1 MSKFECPV
9 VRVTVEPHPNADSI
23 ELALIAGYTCIV
35 KKGQFKTGDPAVYLP
50 EQAVLPQWLLKTL
63 GFWNDLNDKGTLTG
77 SAGNRIKA
85 IRLRGIFSQGVLLAF
100 DRCPDGI
107 PHLPTPGEH
116 PELGIGFDMT
126 PFPELAEGQDFAEY
140 LGVTKYEPIVP
151 ISMQARVAG
160 GDLDATIGYDFDNL
174 KKHPHLFS
182 TDQEV
187 VITEKL
193 HGTLLQV
200 GLIPRSIWEGKS
212 WADKCPDFGD
222 YKGVVTS
229 KGQGAKGLLIDP
241 SDLDNLYV
249 KTVMKTGLWHSLH
262 AIARQMTSQDYTP
275 PIFLFGEIIG
285 IGVQDLG
292 YGFAQPEFRAFDM
305 YVGTRS
311 AGQYVAFSTFQE
323 QCGNHMISTVPL
335 LYRGSFDAD
344 KVRQLTNG
352 NTVVLVGGMP
362 VKQIR
367 EGVVVRDVRSSEH
380 RHKSLGRYIAKSVSE
395 AYLLRKGEVTEYQ

>member
-9 VRVTVEPHPNADSI
+9 VRVTIEPHPNADSI

-35 KKGQFKTGDPAVYLP
+35 KKGQFKTGDLAVYLP
-50 EQAVLPQWLLKTL
+50 EQAVLPEWLLKSL
-63 GFWNDLNDKGTLTG
+63 GFWNDLNSKGTLAG

-85 IRLRGIFSQGVLLAF
+85 IRLRGIFSQGVLI
-100 DRCPDGI
+100 DGLNGARDTLLI
-107 PHLPTPGEH
+107 AAPADNDK
-116 PELGIGFDMT
+116 PEIHVWAD
-126 PFPELAEGQDFAEY
+126 AEEGSDLSEF
-140 LGVTKYEPIVP
+140 LSVIKYEPIVP
-151 ISMQARVAG
+151 VSMQARVAG

-182 TDQEV
+182 TEQEV
-187 VITEKL
+187 VVTEKL

-241 SDLDNLYV
+241 SDQDNLYV
-249 KTVMKTGLWHSLH
+249 KTVMKAGLWQSLH
-262 AIARQMTSQDYTP
+262 ASAQLMFQGDYTP
-275 PIFLFGEIIG
+275 PLFLFGEIVG

-292 YGFAQPEFRAFDM
+292 YGFPQPEFRAFDM
-305 YVGTRS
+305 YVGTRT
-311 AGQYVAFSTFQE
+311 AGQYVSFDTFQE
-323 QCGNHMISTVPL
+323 QCSGHAISMVPL
-335 LYRGSFDAD
+335 LYRGPFDMD
-344 KVRQLTNG
+344 KVLQLTNG
-352 NTVVLVGGMP
+352 NTVVLVDGMP